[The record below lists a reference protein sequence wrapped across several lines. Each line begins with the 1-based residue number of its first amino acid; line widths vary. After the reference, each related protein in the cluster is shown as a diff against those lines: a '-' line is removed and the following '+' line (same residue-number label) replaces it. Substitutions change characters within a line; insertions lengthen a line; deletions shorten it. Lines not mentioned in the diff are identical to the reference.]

1 MSTER
6 HAVET
11 TYDATVRADIED
23 FRSKAIAYTE
33 GQLTDDQFRP
43 HRLRRGIYTQRQP
56 GVHMIRTKVPGGIV
70 TTAQMRRLA
79 DVSDEFASG
88 KAHLTTRQN
97 VQYHFIPLLQ
107 VPDVLHRLADVR
119 MTTREACYNTVRN
132 VTACPYAGLI
142 ADEPFDVRP
151 YAQRTAFAFLHKDIA
166 DNLPRKFKIAFSGG
180 HNDSVATDINDLGL
194 RAVIQDGQRGFRVTI
209 GGGLGPLPNEPSL
222 YSEFIPVERVVNLT
236 EAVIRVFGKHGNRA
250 NKNKARLKFVLRER
264 GFAWV
269 KEQIDTEYADILQN
283 GGVATPDTIPDG
295 FGGFEF
301 DPVGHSRNLPVLQ
314 QPLPPSPTVKVS
326 QGNLISSQMR
336 GLADISD
343 HFADGLLRLTMNQ
356 NLIIANIPAANVAR
370 VHAALV
376 ALGLADAGAREIDD
390 VTNCPGAYSCNLALT
405 KSMNLGEALA
415 GFFAAET
422 DALSRRLQIHISGC
436 PNSCGQHWTGDFGFY
451 GNARK
456 IDGKEVPYYQMLL
469 GGGYDEN
476 RVMRYGFAIQSIP
489 ARLVP
494 TAVQRVLD
502 HYKADRQEGETF
514 RRRVRRVAEFP
525 SAARG
530 RTGDRSP
537 SLLYQALF
545 HNHLELLESLRGF
558 VVIESRDAALLPSI
572 LQNHPIGRAVEREEF
587 FQALVIETRNRLQS
601 RVGEKSPGELLL
613 SRGNR
618 HHLRQSPFHLRHFP
632 RCRIAMQAFGIVKIQ
647 ENSAT
652 FQ

>member
-1 MSTER
+1 MSSER
-6 HAVET
+6 HLVET
-11 TYDATVRADIED
+11 AYDATVREDIED
-23 FRSKAIAYTE
+23 FRANAKTYTE
-33 GQLTDDQFRP
+33 GGLTDDQFRP

-79 DVSDEFASG
+79 DVSDEFAAG

-194 RAVIQDGQRGFRVTI
+194 RAVIKDGQRGFRVTI
-209 GGGLGPLPNEPSL
+209 GGGLGPLPNEPAL
-222 YSEFIPVERVVNLT
+222 YTEFLPVERIVNLT
-236 EAVIRVFGKHGNRA
+236 EAVIRVFGKHGNRG

-264 GFAWV
+264 GLAWV

-314 QPLPPSPTVKVS
+314 QSMPPEPGFDAWLATNIETQKDPAYAIATVKVS

-336 GLADISD
+336 ALADISD

-356 NLIIANIPAANVAR
+356 NLIVANIPAANVAR
-370 VHAALV
+370 VHAALQ
-376 ALGLADAGAREIDD
+376 AIGLADAGAREIDD

-415 GFFAAET
+415 GFFAAES
-422 DALSRRLQIHISGC
+422 DALSRKLQIHISGC

-476 RVMRYGFAIQSIP
+476 RVMRYGFAIQSVP

-502 HYKADRQEGETF
+502 HYKSDRQDGETF
-514 RRRVRRVAEFP
+514 RQYVMRNKVEHFRALTLDLAKPAELFP
-525 SAARG
+525 EIYQDWGDDEKFSLKLGRGECAA
-530 RTGDRSP
+530 
-537 SLLYQALF
+537 
-545 HNHLELLESLRGF
+545 
-558 VVIESRDAALLPSI
+558 
-572 LQNHPIGRAVEREEF
+572 
-587 FQALVIETRNRLQS
+587 
-601 RVGEKSPGELLL
+601 
-613 SRGNR
+613 
-618 HHLRQSPFHLRHFP
+618 
-632 RCRIAMQAFGIVKIQ
+632 
-647 ENSAT
+647 
-652 FQ
+652 